1 MPIQIMMPAL
11 SPTMEKGKLL
21 KWLVAEGQM
30 VNPGDAIAE
39 IETDKATVEVEA
51 VDQGKVAKL
60 LVPEGT
66 EGVKVNT
73 PIALLEGGSPG
84 ATLKTHV
91 RPRIETA
98 KMATGG
104 FPLAARTEPRPMPQP
119 LPQPPPQQ
127 TAPQPFLGETAVGAG
142 AVIGRSR
149 LVGDHGPL
157 PPLNTPM
164 SGIAPSERVGQP
176 KTQYM
181 RSDDIDADPVAGW
194 LVVVKGPGRGGYRP
208 IFVGMNS
215 VGRESNQRISL
226 SFGDDMI
233 SREEHAFIAYD
244 EEARRFYLQ
253 HGGKAN
259 LVRLGGR
266 PVLSPTELQPYDLIR
281 IGKTTL
287 RFIPLCGPEFSWGDE
302 VGDA

>member
-21 KWLVAEGQM
+21 KWLVSEGQM
-30 VNPGDAIAE
+30 VSPGDAVAE

-73 PIALLEGGSPG
+73 PIALLEGGTSG

-91 RPRIETA
+91 RARAETV
-98 KMATGG
+98 KMATASV
-104 FPLAARTEPRPMPQP
+104 PVRTEPRSAPA
-119 LPQPPPQQ
+119 LHAD
-127 TAPQPFLGETAVGAG
+127 TALGAG

-149 LVGDHGPL
+149 LVGDHGP
-157 PPLNTPM
+157 PASPGSTM
-164 SGIAPSERVGQP
+164 SGLAPGDQTGQP
-176 KTQYM
+176 KTQYI
-181 RSDDIDADPVAGW
+181 RSGTIEADPVAGW
-194 LVVVKGPGRGGYRP
+194 LVVVKGPGRGGFRP

-215 VGRESNQRISL
+215 LGRDAGQRISL
-226 SFGDDMI
+226 NFGDDMI

-244 EEARRFYLQ
+244 EEERRFYLQ

-266 PVLSPTELQPYDLIR
+266 PVLSPTELQPNDLIR

-287 RFIPLCGPEFSWGDE
+287 RFIPLCGPEFAWGE
-302 VGDA
+302 ELGDA

>member
-21 KWLVAEGQM
+21 KWLVSEGQM

-73 PIALLEGGSPG
+73 PIALLEGGAPG

-91 RPRIETA
+91 RPRVETA
-98 KMATGG
+98 RMATGG
-104 FPLAARTEPRPMPQP
+104 SPVRTEPRPVPG
-119 LPQPPPQQ
+119 L
-127 TAPQPFLGETAVGAG
+127 LGGETAVGAG

-149 LVGDHGPL
+149 LVGEHGPL
-157 PPLNTPM
+157 PAVAAGM
-164 SGIAPSERVGQP
+164 SGIAPGERLGQP
-176 KTQYM
+176 KTQYI
-181 RSDDIDADPVAGW
+181 RAGSADTDADPVAGW
-194 LVVVKGPGRGGYRP
+194 LVVVKGPGRGGFRP

-215 VGRESNQRISL
+215 VGREANQRISL

-244 EEARRFYLQ
+244 EEARQFYLQ

-287 RFIPLCGPEFSWGDE
+287 RFIPLCGPDFAWSDE
-302 VGDA
+302 VGDT

>member
-21 KWLVAEGQM
+21 KWLIAEGQM
-30 VNPGDAIAE
+30 VNPGDAVAE

-51 VDQGKVAKL
+51 VDQGKVSKL

-91 RPRIETA
+91 RPRVETA
-98 KMATGG
+98 KLAT
-104 FPLAARTEPRPMPQP
+104 AASPVRTEPRP
-119 LPQPPPQQ
+119 
-127 TAPQPFLGETAVGAG
+127 APGLGETAVG

-157 PPLNTPM
+157 PAGGGGM
-164 SGIAPSERVGQP
+164 SGLAPTDRASSP

-181 RSDDIDADPVAGW
+181 RAGADVDADPVAGW
-194 LVVVKGPGRGGYRP
+194 LVVVKGPGRGGFRP

-215 VGRESNQRISL
+215 IGRDANQRISL

-244 EEARRFYLQ
+244 EEARQFYLQ

-259 LVRLGGR
+259 LVRLAGR
-266 PVLSPTELQPYDLIR
+266 PVLSPAELQPYDLIR

-287 RFIPLCGPEFSWGDE
+287 RFIPLCGPEFAWSDE
-302 VGDA
+302 IGE

>member
-21 KWLVAEGQM
+21 KWLIAEGQM

-73 PIALLEGGSPG
+73 PIALLEGGAPG

-91 RPRIETA
+91 RPRVETA
-98 KMATGG
+98 KIASAATHI
-104 FPLAARTEPRPMPQP
+104 RTEPRPPVTDDT
-119 LPQPPPQQ
+119 L
-127 TAPQPFLGETAVGAG
+127 G

-157 PPLNTPM
+157 PPLGGGTVA
-164 SGIAPSERVGQP
+164 GTVAADRGVGGGGQP
-176 KTQYM
+176 KTQYI
-181 RSDDIDADPVAGW
+181 RAGAVDGDADPVAGW
-194 LVVVKGPGRGGYRP
+194 LVVVKGPGRGGFRP

-215 VGRESNQRISL
+215 VGRDGSQRISL

-244 EEARRFYLQ
+244 EESRRFYLQ

-266 PVLSPTELQPYDLIR
+266 PVLAPTELEPYDLIR

-287 RFIPLCGPEFSWGDE
+287 RFIPLCGPDFAWSDE
-302 VGDA
+302 LGDA

>member
-21 KWLVAEGQM
+21 KWLVSEGQM

-39 IETDKATVEVEA
+39 IETEKATVEVEA

-91 RPRIETA
+91 RPRVETA
-98 KMATGG
+98 KMATGSA
-104 FPLAARTEPRPMPQP
+104 PMRTEPRPSTSP
-119 LPQPPPQQ
+119 L
-127 TAPQPFLGETAVGAG
+127 GDTAVGAG

-149 LVGDHGPL
+149 LVGEHGPL
-157 PPLNTPM
+157 PPL
-164 SGIAPSERVGQP
+164 SGGMTGLAPSERVGQP
-176 KTQYM
+176 KTQYI
-181 RSDDIDADPVAGW
+181 RTGDIEADPVAGW
-194 LVVVKGPGRGGYRP
+194 LVVVKGPGRGGFRP

-215 VGRESNQRISL
+215 IGRDADQRISL
-226 SFGDDMI
+226 TFGDDMI
-233 SREEHAFIAYD
+233 SRQEHAFIAYD

-266 PVLSPTELQPYDLIR
+266 PVLSPTELEAYDLIR

-287 RFIPLCGPEFSWGDE
+287 RFIPLCGSSFAWSDE
-302 VGDA
+302 VGEA

>member
-21 KWLVAEGQM
+21 KWLVSEGQM

-91 RPRIETA
+91 RPRVETA
-98 KMATGG
+98 KLATGAS
-104 FPLAARTEPRPMPQP
+104 PVRTEPRPA
-119 LPQPPPQQ
+119 
-127 TAPQPFLGETAVGAG
+127 TAPFPETAIGAG

-149 LVGDHGPL
+149 LVGDHGPG
-157 PPLNTPM
+157 PARPGVPM
-164 SGIAPSERVGQP
+164 SGLTPSERVGSP
-176 KTQYM
+176 KTQYI
-181 RSDDIDADPVAGW
+181 RSGDTDADPVAGW
-194 LVVVKGPGRGGYRP
+194 LVVVKGPGRGGFRP
-208 IFVGMNS
+208 IYVGMNS
-215 VGRESNQRISL
+215 IGRETNQRVSL

-244 EEARRFYLQ
+244 EESRQFYLQ

-259 LVRLGGR
+259 LVRLAGR

-287 RFIPLCGPEFSWGDE
+287 RFIPLCGPDFAWSDE
-302 VGDA
+302 VTDT

>member
-21 KWLVAEGQM
+21 KWLVSEGQM

-39 IETDKATVEVEA
+39 IETEKATVEVEA

-91 RPRIETA
+91 RPRVETA
-98 KMATGG
+98 KLATGAS
-104 FPLAARTEPRPMPQP
+104 PVRTEPRPA
-119 LPQPPPQQ
+119 
-127 TAPQPFLGETAVGAG
+127 TAPFPETAIGAG

-149 LVGDHGPL
+149 LVGDHGPG
-157 PPLNTPM
+157 PARPGVPM
-164 SGIAPSERVGQP
+164 SGLTPSERVGSP
-176 KTQYM
+176 KTQYI
-181 RSDDIDADPVAGW
+181 RSGDTDADPVAGW
-194 LVVVKGPGRGGYRP
+194 LVVVKGPGRGGFRP
-208 IFVGMNS
+208 IYVGMNS
-215 VGRESNQRISL
+215 IGRETNQRISL

-244 EEARRFYLQ
+244 EESRQFYLQ

-259 LVRLGGR
+259 LVRLAGR

-287 RFIPLCGPEFSWGDE
+287 RFIPLCGPDFAWSDE
-302 VGDA
+302 LTDA

>member
-21 KWLVAEGQM
+21 KWLVSEGQM

-39 IETDKATVEVEA
+39 IETEKATVEVEA

-91 RPRIETA
+91 RPRVETA
-98 KMATGG
+98 KLATGAS
-104 FPLAARTEPRPMPQP
+104 PVRTEPRPA
-119 LPQPPPQQ
+119 
-127 TAPQPFLGETAVGAG
+127 TAPFPETAIGAG

-149 LVGDHGPL
+149 LVGDHGPG
-157 PPLNTPM
+157 PARPGVPM
-164 SGIAPSERVGQP
+164 SGLTPSERVGSP
-176 KTQYM
+176 KTQFI
-181 RSDDIDADPVAGW
+181 RSGDTDADPVAGW
-194 LVVVKGPGRGGYRP
+194 LVVVKGPGRGGFRP
-208 IFVGMNS
+208 IYVGMNS
-215 VGRESNQRISL
+215 IGRETNQRISL

-244 EEARRFYLQ
+244 EESRQFYLQ

-259 LVRLGGR
+259 LVRLAGR
-266 PVLSPTELQPYDLIR
+266 PVLSPTELQAYDLIR

-287 RFIPLCGPEFSWGDE
+287 RFIPLCGPDFAWSDE
-302 VGDA
+302 LTDG

>member
-21 KWLVAEGQM
+21 KWLVSEGQM

-39 IETDKATVEVEA
+39 IETEKATVEVEA

-73 PIALLEGGSPG
+73 PIALLEGGTPG

-91 RPRIETA
+91 RPRVETA
-98 KMATGG
+98 KITT
-104 FPLAARTEPRPMPQP
+104 AASPVRTEPRNIPA
-119 LPQPPPQQ
+119 PPAASPP
-127 TAPQPFLGETAVGAG
+127 TAETAVG

-149 LVGDHGPL
+149 LVGDHGSL
-157 PPLNTPM
+157 PPLPTT
-164 SGIAPSERVGQP
+164 SGAASQP
-176 KTQYM
+176 KTQFI
-181 RSDDIDADPVAGW
+181 RGADTEADAVAGW
-194 LVVVKGPGRGGYRP
+194 LVVVKGPGRGGFRP

-215 VGRESNQRISL
+215 VGRDPSQRISL

-244 EEARRFYLQ
+244 EESRRFYLQ

-259 LVRLGGR
+259 LVRLGGK
-266 PVLSPTELQPYDLIR
+266 PVLSPTELEAYDLIR

-287 RFIPLCGPEFSWGDE
+287 RFIPLCGPDFAWTDDI
-302 VGDA
+302 GDA

>member
-21 KWLVAEGQM
+21 KWLVSEGQM

-91 RPRIETA
+91 RPRVETA
-98 KMATGG
+98 KMATGTSAI
-104 FPLAARTEPRPMPQP
+104 PPRTEPRP
-119 LPQPPPQQ
+119 
-127 TAPQPFLGETAVGAG
+127 LGGDTAVGAG

-157 PPLNTPM
+157 PPLGSGM
-164 SGIAPSERVGQP
+164 SGLAPSERAGQP
-176 KTQYM
+176 KTQYI
-181 RSDDIDADPVAGW
+181 RAGSVGVDADPVAGW
-194 LVVVKGPGRGGYRP
+194 LVVVKGPGRGGFRP

-215 VGRESNQRISL
+215 VGRDADQRISL

-244 EEARRFYLQ
+244 EEARHFYLQ

-287 RFIPLCGPEFSWGDE
+287 RFIPLCGPDFAWSDE

>member
-1 MPIQIMMPAL
+1 M
-11 SPTMEKGKLL
+11 
-21 KWLVAEGQM
+21 
-30 VNPGDAIAE
+30 
-39 IETDKATVEVEA
+39 
-51 VDQGKVAKL
+51 
-60 LVPEGT
+60 
-66 EGVKVNT
+66 
-73 PIALLEGGSPG
+73 
-84 ATLKTHV
+84 
-91 RPRIETA
+91 
-98 KMATGG
+98 
-104 FPLAARTEPRPMPQP
+104 
-119 LPQPPPQQ
+119 
-127 TAPQPFLGETAVGAG
+127 GETAVGAG

-157 PPLNTPM
+157 PPLGSGM
-164 SGIAPSERVGQP
+164 SGLAPGERGGQP
-176 KTQYM
+176 KTQYI
-181 RSDDIDADPVAGW
+181 RTGDIDADPVAGW
-194 LVVVKGPGRGGYRP
+194 LVVVKGPGRGGFRP

-266 PVLSPTELQPYDLIR
+266 PVLSPTELEAYDLIR

-287 RFIPLCGPEFSWGDE
+287 RFIPLCGPEFAWSDDIT
-302 VGDA
+302 DA

>member
-30 VNPGDAIAE
+30 VNPGDAVAE
-39 IETDKATVEVEA
+39 IETEKATVEVEA

-73 PIALLEGGSPG
+73 PIALLEGGTPG

-91 RPRIETA
+91 RARAESVKMTTA
-98 KMATGG
+98 ASPVHT
-104 FPLAARTEPRPMPQP
+104 APRPMSGS
-119 LPQPPPQQ
+119 LAD
-127 TAPQPFLGETAVGAG
+127 TALGAG

-149 LVGDHGPL
+149 LVGDHGP
-157 PPLNTPM
+157 PLARTTDL
-164 SGIAPSERVGQP
+164 APGEPGGQP
-176 KTQYM
+176 KTQYI
-181 RSDDIDADPVAGW
+181 RTGAIDADPVAGW

-215 VGRESNQRISL
+215 VGRDAGQRISL
-226 SFGDDMI
+226 NWGDDMI

-259 LVRLGGR
+259 LVRLGGQ
-266 PVLSPTELQPYDLIR
+266 PVLSPTELQAFDLIR

-287 RFIPLCGPEFSWGDE
+287 RFIPLCGPEFAWSDEFGD
-302 VGDA
+302 G

>member
-21 KWLVAEGQM
+21 KWLVSEGQM

-91 RPRIETA
+91 RPRVETA
-98 KMATGG
+98 KLATGAS
-104 FPLAARTEPRPMPQP
+104 PVRTEPRPA
-119 LPQPPPQQ
+119 
-127 TAPQPFLGETAVGAG
+127 TAPFPETAIGAG

-149 LVGDHGPL
+149 LVGDHGPG
-157 PPLNTPM
+157 PARPGVPM
-164 SGIAPSERVGQP
+164 SGLTPSERVGSP
-176 KTQYM
+176 KTQYI
-181 RSDDIDADPVAGW
+181 RAGDTDADPVAGW
-194 LVVVKGPGRGGYRP
+194 LVVVKGPGRGGFRP
-208 IFVGMNS
+208 IYVGMNS
-215 VGRESNQRISL
+215 IGRETNQRISL

-244 EEARRFYLQ
+244 EESRQFYLQ

-259 LVRLGGR
+259 LVRLAGR

-287 RFIPLCGPEFSWGDE
+287 RFIPLCGPDFAWSDE
-302 VGDA
+302 VTDT

>member
-21 KWLVAEGQM
+21 KWLVSEGQM
-30 VNPGDAIAE
+30 VNPGDAVAE
-39 IETDKATVEVEA
+39 IETEKATVEVEA

-66 EGVKVNT
+66 DGVKVNT
-73 PIALLEGGSPG
+73 PIALLEGGAPG

-91 RPRIETA
+91 RARAETI
-98 KMATGG
+98 KMATAGT
-104 FPLAARTEPRPMPQP
+104 PVRTEPRPVSSAN
-119 LPQPPPQQ
+119 
-127 TAPQPFLGETAVGAG
+127 TALGAG

-149 LVGDHGPL
+149 LVGDHGPTT
-157 PPLNTPM
+157 PPLGSTM
-164 SGIAPSERVGQP
+164 SGRATGEHSAQP
-176 KTQYM
+176 KTQFI
-181 RSDDIDADPVAGW
+181 RSDAVDADPVAGW
-194 LVVVKGPGRGGYRP
+194 LVVVKGPGRGGFRP
-208 IFVGMNS
+208 IYIGMNS
-215 VGRESNQRISL
+215 VGRDTGQRISL
-226 SFGDDMI
+226 NFGDEMI

-287 RFIPLCGPEFSWGDE
+287 RFIPLCGPDFAWGDE

>member
-39 IETDKATVEVEA
+39 IETEKATVEVEA
-51 VDQGKVAKL
+51 VDQGKIAKL

-98 KMATGG
+98 KLAT
-104 FPLAARTEPRPMPQP
+104 AASPVRTEPRPAPGP
-119 LPQPPPQQ
+119 L
-127 TAPQPFLGETAVGAG
+127 GDTAVG

-157 PPLNTPM
+157 PAATVGM
-164 SGIAPSERVGQP
+164 TAPSDRSAQP
-176 KTQYM
+176 KTQYI
-181 RSDDIDADPVAGW
+181 RSGSADVDADPVAGW
-194 LVVVKGPGRGGYRP
+194 LVVVKGPGRGGFRP

-215 VGRESNQRISL
+215 IGRDANQRISL

-244 EEARRFYLQ
+244 EEARQFYLQ

-266 PVLSPTELQPYDLIR
+266 PVLAPAELNPFDLIR

-287 RFIPLCGPEFSWGDE
+287 RFIPLCGPDFAWSDEFGDT
-302 VGDA
+302 

>member
-21 KWLVAEGQM
+21 KWLVSEGQM
-30 VNPGDAIAE
+30 VNPGDAVAE
-39 IETDKATVEVEA
+39 IETEKATVEVEA

-73 PIALLEGGSPG
+73 PIALLEGGAPG

-91 RPRIETA
+91 RARA
-98 KMATGG
+98 DSVKMATAGS
-104 FPLAARTEPRPMPQP
+104 PVHTAPRP
-119 LPQPPPQQ
+119 
-127 TAPQPFLGETAVGAG
+127 TLGRLAETALGAG

-149 LVGDHGPL
+149 LVGDHGL
-157 PPLNTPM
+157 PPASPM
-164 SGIAPSERVGQP
+164 SDLAPNERMGQP
-176 KTQYM
+176 KTQYI
-181 RSDDIDADPVAGW
+181 RSGAIDADPVAGW
-194 LVVVKGPGRGGYRP
+194 LVVVKGPGRGGFRP

-215 VGRESNQRISL
+215 IGRDIGQRISL
-226 SFGDDMI
+226 NFGDDMI
-233 SREEHAFIAYD
+233 SREQHAFIAYD
-244 EEARRFYLQ
+244 EEAGRFYLQ

-266 PVLSPTELQPYDLIR
+266 LVLSPTDLRPYDLIR

-287 RFIPLCGPEFSWGDE
+287 QFIPFCGSDFTWSDE
-302 VGDA
+302 VTD

>member
-1 MPIQIMMPAL
+1 MPAL

-21 KWLVAEGQM
+21 KWLIAEGQM

-73 PIALLEGGSPG
+73 PIALLEGGAPG

-91 RPRIETA
+91 RPRVETA
-98 KMATGG
+98 KLTSGPV
-104 FPLAARTEPRPMPQP
+104 PLRTEPRPIVDDT
-119 LPQPPPQQ
+119 L
-127 TAPQPFLGETAVGAG
+127 GAG

-149 LVGDHGPL
+149 LVADHGPL
-157 PPLNTPM
+157 PPLTAGLP
-164 SGIAPSERVGQP
+164 GTVAAERGPAPGGSQP
-176 KTQYM
+176 KTQYI
-181 RSDDIDADPVAGW
+181 RAGAVDGDADPVAGW
-194 LVVVKGPGRGGYRP
+194 LVVVKGPGRGGFRP
-208 IFVGMNS
+208 VFVGMNS
-215 VGRESNQRISL
+215 VGRDANQRISL

-244 EEARRFYLQ
+244 EESRRFYLQ

-266 PVLSPTELQPYDLIR
+266 PVLAPTELEPYDLIR

-287 RFIPLCGPEFSWGDE
+287 RFIPLCGPDFAWSDE
-302 VGDA
+302 LSDA

>member
-21 KWLVAEGQM
+21 KWLITEGQM
-30 VNPGDAIAE
+30 VNPGDAVAE

-51 VDQGKVAKL
+51 VDQGKVSKL

-91 RPRIETA
+91 RPRVETA
-98 KMATGG
+98 KLATAAS
-104 FPLAARTEPRPMPQP
+104 PARTEQRPVGGPV
-119 LPQPPPQQ
+119 
-127 TAPQPFLGETAVGAG
+127 AETAVG

-157 PPLNTPM
+157 PAGGGGMPGFAQGNQT
-164 SGIAPSERVGQP
+164 SSP

-181 RSDDIDADPVAGW
+181 RAAADIDADPVAGW
-194 LVVVKGPGRGGYRP
+194 LVVVKGPGRGGFRP

-215 VGRESNQRISL
+215 IGRDADQRISL

-244 EEARRFYLQ
+244 EEARQFYLQ

-259 LVRLGGR
+259 LVRLAGK
-266 PVLSPTELQPYDLIR
+266 PVLSPAELQPYDLIR

-287 RFIPLCGPEFSWGDE
+287 RFIPLCGPEFSWSDE
-302 VGDA
+302 IGE

>member
-21 KWLVAEGQM
+21 KWLVSEGQM
-30 VNPGDAIAE
+30 VNPGDAVAE
-39 IETDKATVEVEA
+39 IETEKATVEVEA

-66 EGVKVNT
+66 DGVKVNT
-73 PIALLEGGSPG
+73 PIALLEGGAPG

-91 RPRIETA
+91 RARAETI
-98 KMATGG
+98 KMATVGT
-104 FPLAARTEPRPMPQP
+104 PVRTEPRPVSSAD
-119 LPQPPPQQ
+119 
-127 TAPQPFLGETAVGAG
+127 TALGAG

-149 LVGDHGPL
+149 LVGDHGPTT
-157 PPLNTPM
+157 PPLGGTM
-164 SGIAPSERVGQP
+164 SGRVTGERSAQP
-176 KTQYM
+176 KTQFI
-181 RSDDIDADPVAGW
+181 RTDAIDADPVAGW
-194 LVVVKGPGRGGYRP
+194 LVVVKGPGRGGFCP
-208 IFVGMNS
+208 IYIGMNS
-215 VGRESNQRISL
+215 VGRDAGQRISL
-226 SFGDDMI
+226 NFGDEMI

-287 RFIPLCGPEFSWGDE
+287 RFIPLCGPDFAWGDE

>member
-11 SPTMEKGKLL
+11 SPTMQTGKLL
-21 KWLVAEGQM
+21 RWLISEGEM

-91 RPRIETA
+91 RPRVETA
-98 KMATGG
+98 KIATN
-104 FPLAARTEPRPMPQP
+104 AAPATAPAR
-119 LPQPPPQQ
+119 
-127 TAPQPFLGETAVGAG
+127 TAPQPATAPLGDTAIGAG

-149 LVGDHGPL
+149 LVGDHGPE
-157 PPLNTPM
+157 PARPGVPM
-164 SGIAPSERVGQP
+164 SGLSPSERVGSP
-176 KTQYM
+176 KTQYI
-181 RSDDIDADPVAGW
+181 RSGGEDIEADPVAGW
-194 LVVVKGPGRGGYRP
+194 LVVVKGPGRGGFRP
-208 IFVGMNS
+208 IYVGMNS
-215 VGRESNQRISL
+215 IGRETNQRISL

-266 PVLSPTELQPYDLIR
+266 PVLSPTELEAYDLIR
-281 IGKTTL
+281 IGRTTL
-287 RFIPLCGPEFSWGDE
+287 RFIPLCGPEFAWSDE
-302 VGDA
+302 VSDG

>member
-1 MPIQIMMPAL
+1 MMPAL

-21 KWLVAEGQM
+21 KWLVSEGQM

-91 RPRIETA
+91 RPRAETV
-98 KMATGG
+98 KMATGAT
-104 FPLAARTEPRPMPQP
+104 PIPARTEPRG
-119 LPQPPPQQ
+119 
-127 TAPQPFLGETAVGAG
+127 APAPFGETAVGAG

-157 PPLNTPM
+157 PPLGSGM
-164 SGIAPSERVGQP
+164 SGVAPGESAGQP
-176 KTQYM
+176 KTQYI
-181 RSDDIDADPVAGW
+181 RTGDIDADPVAGW
-194 LVVVKGPGRGGYRP
+194 LVVVKGPGRGGFRP

-215 VGRESNQRISL
+215 IGRDADQRISL

-244 EEARRFYLQ
+244 EEARQFYLQ

-259 LVRLGGR
+259 LVRLAGR
-266 PVLSPTELQPYDLIR
+266 PVLSPTELQAYDLIR

-287 RFIPLCGPEFSWGDE
+287 RFIPLCGPEFAWSDDI
-302 VGDA
+302 GDA

>member
-21 KWLVAEGQM
+21 KWLVSEGQM

-91 RPRIETA
+91 RARAETV

-104 FPLAARTEPRPMPQP
+104 SPARTEPRPA
-119 LPQPPPQQ
+119 
-127 TAPQPFLGETAVGAG
+127 TSPFPETAVGAG

-149 LVGDHGPL
+149 LVGDHGPG
-157 PPLNTPM
+157 PARPGVPM
-164 SGIAPSERVGQP
+164 SGLTPSERVGSP
-176 KTQYM
+176 KTQYI
-181 RSDDIDADPVAGW
+181 RAGDTDADPVAGW
-194 LVVVKGPGRGGYRP
+194 LVVVKGPGRGGFRP
-208 IFVGMNS
+208 IYVGMNS
-215 VGRESNQRISL
+215 IGRETNQRISL

-244 EEARRFYLQ
+244 EESRQFYLQ

-259 LVRLGGR
+259 LVRLAGR
-266 PVLSPTELQPYDLIR
+266 PVLSPTELQAYDLIR

-287 RFIPLCGPEFSWGDE
+287 RFIPLCGPDFAWSDE
-302 VGDA
+302 VTDT